1 MEFIDTAFW
10 SIGASI
16 TLLCGVILIF
26 MLIAQVIIMGNKL
39 QHRFVDH
46 VGGIK
51 FCREFQ
57 KWSRDQERMKKDE

>member
-1 MEFIDTAFW
+1 MEFIDSAFW
-10 SIGASI
+10 FMGASI
-16 TLLCGVILIF
+16 TILCGVILIF
-26 MLIAQVIIMGNKL
+26 MLIAQVIIMGNRL

-57 KWSRDQERMKKDE
+57 KWAREQDKKEE